1 MMEAFALRL
10 FSSRVVKLENPDH
23 DTIADLYNKT
33 PKATVTAFKEP
44 EEKLLEKEYF
54 LWEP

>member
-1 MMEAFALRL
+1 MTEAFALRL
-10 FSSRVVKLENPDH
+10 FSSRVVKLENPD
-23 DTIADLYNKT
+23 DNTIAALYNKT
-33 PKATVTAFKEP
+33 PKATVTAFEKP